1 VIATAT
7 RLSGRKPHGSSSDL
21 IARPGAYDLR
31 QDVEEQRGRNHDD
44 RGDGRQAEEKD
55 PEDAG

>member
-1 VIATAT
+1 MEAA
-7 RLSGRKPHGSSSDL
+7 RLQQGLDRAAGRE
-21 IARPGAYDLR
+21 YDLP
-31 QDVEEQRGRNHDD
+31 QDAEEQRGRNHDD